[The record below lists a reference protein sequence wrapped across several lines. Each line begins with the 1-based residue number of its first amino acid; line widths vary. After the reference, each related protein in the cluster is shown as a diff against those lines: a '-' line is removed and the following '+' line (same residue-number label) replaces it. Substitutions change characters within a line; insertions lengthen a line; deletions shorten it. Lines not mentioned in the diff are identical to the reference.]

1 MSLNGKQICFTGT
14 LQMKRDDAK
23 AQAEAAGAKVTGSVS
38 ANTDI
43 LVCGAGVGAKKTDD
57 AQKKGV
63 EVWTEDQFTSALS
76 GGGGG
81 GGGGKKRGAAAA
93 APAAQASKAAKQTT
107 ASETAT
113 AAPAA
118 SGGGRKK
125 KAAVPPVEEEDQP
138 AAKKGRGA
146 KKEPA
151 PPGSPVASK
160 GKGKAPAPPSSPPA
174 SAVMNSPTSP
184 PRTPGV
190 DRGARNL
197 GATVFG
203 EYDAKLNQT
212 VVDGPVNSN
221 KFYILQVLY
230 DAHTHTCMHA
240 CIHTCIHTSNT

>member
-81 GGGGKKRGAAAA
+81 GGG
-93 APAAQASKAAKQTT
+93 SKAAKKTT

-125 KAAVPPVEEEDQP
+125 KATVPPVEEAEQP

-146 KKEPA
+146 KKAPA